1 MRWEEGHAKYVQAR
15 AVGYHES
22 VMRRQDVLECIAQ
35 HAAELHRMG
44 ARSLSLFGSFARDEA
59 GDGSDVDLLVDLD
72 VHTFDRYMDLKLR
85 LEDLLQRR
93 VDLVPVECLR
103 EQIRDAV
110 LGEAIRAA

>member
-1 MRWEEGHAKYVQAR
+1 
-15 AVGYHES
+15 
-22 VMRRQDVLECIAQ
+22 MRRQDVLECIAQ